1 MTERPNHVSRRTA
14 VKTISG
20 AVAAIGFT
28 GQAAATSG
36 YLVEV
41 NVGYDTDEAR
51 EAVLEAAET
60 VINEYPFDAM
70 TVEMSVWDAIR
81 LSNRDDIRYVERNRE
96 IQVA

>member
-1 MTERPNHVSRRTA
+1 MSEKPNHMNRRTA

-20 AVAAIGFT
+20 AIAAIGLT
-28 GQAAATSG
+28 GQASATTG

-41 NVGYDTDEAR
+41 NVGYDTEEAR

-70 TVEMSVWDAIR
+70 SVEMAVWDAIR
-81 LSNRDDIRYVERNRE
+81 LSKRDDIRYVERNRQY
-96 IQVA
+96 QVA